1 MNKRNIN
8 INVEYLTRVEGHG
21 NIVINVKKGRLET
34 CRLDIVEA
42 PRFFEGMLRDRS
54 IFEAQHITSRIC
66 GICACG
72 HTLASIQAAE
82 DALGITPTEQTVK
95 LRKLLLHFEILD
107 SHILHIYLLVAP
119 DLLGV
124 KSFLP
129 LINSHNE
136 VVRRALRMKKAC
148 NDMCDILVGRHV
160 HPISA
165 IVGGFT
171 KLPKPKDLDAMLN
184 MFKDMRSDIDAT
196 LELAAL
202 LKFPDFERDTEY
214 VALVSDDEE
223 YPLLMG
229 DIGSTDGVRMNKK
242 DYRGITNEFVVPHSS
257 AKHAKLSR
265 ESYAVGALAR
275 FNLNSEKLHPK
286 AKEVAAALGL
296 KPKCINPYLNT
307 VAQLV
312 ECVHCLEEAVSILED
327 LKNSSLNYN
336 EEIVVGLNEQHRIPV
351 RAGNGVGAVEVPR
364 GILFHN
370 YQTDK
375 NGIIVNADCVIPTNQ
390 NTANIEYDMMKLVPE
405 ILDRSDEEITLAA
418 EMLVRSYDPC
428 ISCSTHFL
436 NIKFMNKSNSGS
448 FIRSDPDKREL

>member
-8 INVEYLTRVEGHG
+8 INCEYLTRVEGHG
-21 NIVINVKKGRLET
+21 NIVINVKEGKLET
-34 CRLDIVEA
+34 CRLDVVEA
-42 PRFFEGMLRDRS
+42 PRFFEGMLRGRS

-82 DALGITPTEQTVK
+82 DALGIIPTEQTIS
-95 LRKLLLHFEILD
+95 LRKLLLHLEILD

-124 KSFLP
+124 KSFVP
-129 LINSHNE
+129 LISSHND
-136 VVRRALRMKKAC
+136 VVRRALRMKKSC

-171 KLPKPKDLDAMLN
+171 KIPRPKGLDAMLK
-184 MFKDMRSDIDAT
+184 MFTDMRADMDAT
-196 LELAAL
+196 VELAAS

-214 VALVSDDEE
+214 VALVSDDGE
-223 YPLLMG
+223 YPLLTG
-229 DIGSTDGVRMNKK
+229 DIGSTDGVRMKK
-242 DYRGITNEFVVPHSS
+242 QDYKKITNEFVLPHSS

-265 ESYAVGALAR
+265 DSYAVGALAR

-286 AKEVAAALGL
+286 AKEIAAAVGL

-307 VAQLV
+307 VAQLI
-312 ECVHCLEEAVSILED
+312 ESVHCLEEAISIVED
-327 LKNSSLNYN
+327 LKNTPLNYA
-336 EEIVVGLNEQHRIPV
+336 EEIVVGLNEQQRIPV
-351 RAGNGVGAVEVPR
+351 RAGNGIGAVEVPR
-364 GILFHN
+364 GILFHD
-370 YQTDK
+370 YQTDE
-375 NGIIVNADCVIPTNQ
+375 NGIIQNANCIIPTNQ
-390 NTANIEYDMMKLVPE
+390 NTGNIEYDMMKLVPE

-428 ISCSTHFL
+428 ISCSTHF
-436 NIKFMNKSNSGS
+436 ID
-448 FIRSDPDKREL
+448 IRFKNR

>member
-21 NIVINVKKGRLET
+21 NIVIDVKEGKLET

-42 PRFFEGMLRDRS
+42 PRFFEGMLRGRS

-82 DALGITPTEQTVK
+82 DALGIVPTEQTVS
-95 LRKLLLHFEILD
+95 LRKLLLHLEILD

-124 KSFLP
+124 KSFVP
-129 LINSHNE
+129 LINSHND

-171 KLPKPKDLDAMLN
+171 KLPRPKDLDAMLK
-184 MFKDMRSDIDAT
+184 MFKDMRTDMDAT
-196 LELAAL
+196 VELAAS
-202 LKFPDFERDTEY
+202 LKFPKFERDTEY
-214 VALVSDDEE
+214 VALVSDDGE
-223 YPLLMG
+223 YPLLTG
-229 DIGSTDGVRMNKK
+229 DIGSTDGIRMKK
-242 DYRGITNEFVVPHSS
+242 QDYKKITNEFVLPHSS

-265 ESYAVGALAR
+265 DSYAVGALAR

-286 AKEVAAALGL
+286 AKEVAASVGL

-307 VAQLV
+307 VAQLI
-312 ECVHCLEEAVSILED
+312 ESVHCLEEAISIVED
-327 LKNSSLNYN
+327 LKNTPLNYD
-336 EEIVVGLNEQHRIPV
+336 EEIVVGLNEQHRVPV

-370 YQTDK
+370 YQTDE
-375 NGIIVNADCVIPTNQ
+375 NGTILNANCIIPTNQ
-390 NTANIEYDMMKLVPE
+390 NTGNIEYDMMKLVPE

-428 ISCSTHFL
+428 ISCSTHF
-436 NIKFMNKSNSGS
+436 ID
-448 FIRSDPDKREL
+448 IRFNNR